1 MNRLIKKI
9 HTYLGLLNLSFLLIF
24 GLTGIYFAL
33 KWPGESAE
41 PRQEV
46 RYQEFTSPAQAM
58 DDRDLGERIRQE
70 LHIAAV
76 SLDTHRNR
84 DNDLVLD
91 FYTHRGAR
99 RVTVLEK
106 EHRLRIAFTP
116 DSAWGFIDNLHA
128 TENRDV
134 GDWRVRLWS
143 WYNEFA
149 IWSLIA
155 MAITGL
161 YLWISSR
168 PRYRLAQVSLVLG
181 SGAFLLLYWLSR

>member
-1 MNRLIKKI
+1 MRRHGVDRPLPRDLIRDVDVAAAGVLGLRSHSKIDSFPEMDFDLTDEQRLIRE
-9 HTYLGLLNLSFLLIF
+9 TARSFADNEI
-24 GLTGIYFAL
+24 I
-33 KWPGESAE
+33 
-41 PRQEV
+41 PRV
-46 RYQEFTSPAQAM
+46 
-58 DDRDLGERIRQE
+58 
-70 LHIAAV
+70 
-76 SLDTHRNR
+76 R

-149 IWSLIA
+149 I
-155 MAITGL
+155 
-161 YLWISSR
+161 
-168 PRYRLAQVSLVLG
+168 
-181 SGAFLLLYWLSR
+181 